1 MLAAA
6 IAVETLH
13 RHGRPALT
21 YPPPPFATGDDVQVL
36 EGGVVVNMSD
46 VLPRKYR
53 VDPNETHSGHGRV
66 TSVDGPKVTVEIE
79 IAIGEEWARPP
90 Q

>member
-21 YPPPPFATGDDVQVL
+21 YPPPPFATGDDGGDS
-36 EGGVVVNMSD
+36 EGNANASDAPDAPWCAPAASPHAAAMDALAPRVVRGAS
-46 VLPRKYR
+46 L
-53 VDPNETHSGHGRV
+53 
-66 TSVDGPKVTVEIE
+66 
-79 IAIGEEWARPP
+79 AA
-90 Q
+90 